1 VLGVHVRLD
10 LEHEA
15 CEFLLDRLHGA
26 LVGDARQRL
35 RCPVDDGVQHMVD
48 AEVAERGAE
57 EDRGHLAAQEGV
69 LVEFVTGAL
78 DQLQLLDEIVV
89 HVAQVRAGFVG
100 IQLLDDPRLD
110 AFVAVAGHENDDAV
124 LGQVVHALEVA
135 IAADRPGDGRGL
147 DLQDRFDLV
156 EQFDGVSDVAVEL
169 VDKAHDWRIP
179 QAAHVHQ
186 GDGARLDAFTPI
198 EHHQCRVHRGQGA
211 VGVFGEVLVAGGVE
225 QVDHVLA
232 VGELHHR
239 GSDGDAALLFHLHPV
254 GGGVAI
260 GLARFHRAGDGNRLA
275 HQQQLFGDGG
285 LARIGVRDDGEG
297 TALRDFGGLS
307 GHRN

>member
-1 VLGVHVRLD
+1 MVGVHVRLD

-48 AEVAERGAE
+48 AEVAQCGAE
-57 EDRGHLAAQEGV
+57 EHRRHLAFEEGV
-69 LVEFVTGAL
+69 LVELVAGAL

-89 HVAQVRAGFVG
+89 HVAQVRAGLVG
-100 IQLLDDPRLD
+100 IELVDDPRLD
-110 AFVAVAGHENDDAV
+110 AFVAMTGHEDDDAV

-135 IAADRPGDGRGL
+135 IAADRPGDRRGL
-147 DLQDRFDLV
+147 DLQYRLDLV
-156 EQFDGVSDVAVEL
+156 EQLDRVADVAVEL
-169 VDKAHDWRIP
+169 VDETDDRRIP

-186 GDGARLDAFTPI
+186 RDGARLHTFTAV
-198 EHHQCRVHRGQGA
+198 EHHQRRIHRGQGA
-211 VGVFGEVLVAGGVE
+211 IGVFGEVLVARGVE

-239 GSDGDAALLFHLHPV
+239 GGDGDAALLLHFHPV
-254 GGGVAI
+254 GGGVAV
-260 GLARFHRAGDGNRLA
+260 GFARLHRTGDGDRLA

-307 GHRN
+307 GHRY